1 MKKATIIIITPSAMF
16 APTQRF
22 IRTTFCRVARDKY
35 KLTHE
40 QSEKAFDRCKSAGLI
55 ESDSAWNDV
64 MYYKT
69 NEGFI
74 TL

>member
-1 MKKATIIIITPSAMF
+1 MKKPTTVTITPSAIF

-35 KLTHE
+35 KLTHD
-40 QSEKAFDRCKSAGLI
+40 QAEKAFDRCKGAGLI

-64 MYYKT
+64 MYYKA

-74 TL
+74 AL